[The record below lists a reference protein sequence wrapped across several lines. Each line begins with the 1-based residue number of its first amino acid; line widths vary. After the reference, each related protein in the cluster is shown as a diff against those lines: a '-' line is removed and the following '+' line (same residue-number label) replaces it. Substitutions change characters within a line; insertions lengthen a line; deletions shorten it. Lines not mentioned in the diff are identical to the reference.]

1 MKMYKGIIKKV
12 PTEKHFE
19 DYENGLIEMSDIRLA
34 QTVVK
39 FQGENGEFEA
49 LPIKLSYQDV
59 DENGNEKYTYDSE
72 ADVYIKA
79 YKQTPILYA
88 TGKEMRILI
97 ELGEFNP
104 VKLMVSENERE
115 DKVFLNVECV
125 QNQHMGLA

>member
-1 MKMYKGIIKKV
+1 MKMYKGIIRKV

-19 DYENGLIEMSDIRLA
+19 DYEKGLIEMSDIRLA

-49 LPIKLSYQDV
+49 LPFRLSYQDV
-59 DENGNEKYTYDSE
+59 DENGNEKYTYDEQS
-72 ADVYIKA
+72 DTYVKA
-79 YKQTPILYA
+79 YKTTPVLYA

>member
-1 MKMYKGIIKKV
+1 MRMYKGIIKKV

-34 QTVVK
+34 QTIVK

-49 LPIKLSYQDV
+49 LPFRLSYQDL
-59 DENGNEKYTYDSE
+59 DQNGCEKYTYDSD
-72 ADVYIKA
+72 ADAYLKA

-97 ELGEFNP
+97 ELGEYSP
-104 VKLMVSENERE
+104 VKLMVSETDRE
-115 DKVFLNVECV
+115 NKVFLNVECV